1 MPLATGGRITVTS
14 TVCVEEF
21 SLLPTMCISVSKF
34 TGKSCEIH
42 YRKVVYLCYVLAVAT
57 MFTMKLYVI
66 VLLCLS
72 YVCAKGWAR
81 VYQ

>member
-42 YRKVVYLCYVLAVAT
+42 YRKACIFAMSWQWQPCSL
-57 MFTMKLYVI
+57 
-66 VLLCLS
+66 
-72 YVCAKGWAR
+72 
-81 VYQ
+81 